1 MNSLF
6 YQHLKEII
14 PEERILLEEPMSK
27 HTSFRVGGP
36 ARYFVRPRN
45 AEEISS
51 MLHYFQ
57 LIDKEYYILGNGS
70 NLLVSDQGYRGVII
84 EIGQEM
90 DRIRVDGE
98 TIVCGGGALL
108 SRVAHSA
115 LNAGLTGLEFAS
127 GIPGSIGGAVVMNA
141 GAYGGEMKQIIKTA
155 TVVAADGTIMV
166 LSNEELELDYRTS
179 VFKKQPLV
187 CVEAVL
193 ALANGDAEQI
203 RMRMEELKE
212 QRRKKQPL
220 EYPSAGSTFKRPE
233 GHFAGKL
240 IMDAGLSGLSI
251 GGAKVSEK
259 HCGFIINTG
268 NASAADIKD
277 LIDEV
282 IELVAQRF
290 QVRLEPEICMLGEF

>member
-6 YQHLKEII
+6 YEHLKEII

-36 ARYFVRPRN
+36 AKYFVRPKN
-45 AEEISS
+45 AQEISS

-57 LIDKEYYILGNGS
+57 LIDKEYYVLGNGS
-70 NLLVSDQGYRGVII
+70 NLLVSDKGYEGVIL
-84 EIGQEM
+84 EIGGEM
-90 DRIRVDGE
+90 DEIRIEGE
-98 TIVCGGGALL
+98 ELICGAGALL
-108 SRVAHSA
+108 AKAASSA
-115 LNAGLTGLEFAS
+115 LDAKLTGMEFAS
-127 GIPGSIGGAVVMNA
+127 GIPGSVGGAIVMNA
-141 GAYGGEMKQIIKTA
+141 GAYGGEMRQIVKTA
-155 TVVAADGTIMV
+155 TVVLSDGTIAT
-166 LSNEELELDYRTS
+166 LSNEELEMGYRTS
-179 VFKKQPLV
+179 IFKKQPLV

-193 ALANGDAEQI
+193 SLSPGIGEDI
-203 RMRMEELKE
+203 RARMEELKE
-212 QRRKKQPL
+212 QRKKKQPL

-233 GHFAGKL
+233 GHYAGKL

-268 NASAADIKD
+268 NANAADIKD

-282 IELVAQRF
+282 IELVAKRF
-290 QVRLEPEICMLGEF
+290 QVRLEPEICMLGDF

>member
-6 YQHLKEII
+6 YEHLKEII
-14 PEERILLEEPMSK
+14 PEERILLEEPMSR

-36 ARYFVRPRN
+36 ARYFVRPKS
-45 AEEISS
+45 AKEVSS

-57 LIDKEYYILGNGS
+57 LIDKEYYVLGNGS
-70 NLLVSDQGYRGVII
+70 NLLVSDKGYQGVIL
-84 EIGQEM
+84 EIGEEM
-90 DRIRVDGE
+90 NDIHVDGE
-98 TIVCGGGALL
+98 SVICGGGALL
-108 SRVAHSA
+108 SKASSCA
-115 LNAGLTGLEFAS
+115 LNAGLTGMEFAS
-127 GIPGSIGGAVVMNA
+127 GIPGSVGGAIVMNA
-141 GAYGGEMKQIIKTA
+141 GAYGGEMKQIVKTA
-155 TVVAADGTIMV
+155 SVVLADGTTAV
-166 LSNEELELDYRTS
+166 LSNEELEMGYRTS
-179 VFKKQPLV
+179 IFKKQPLV

-193 ALANGDAEQI
+193 SLSNGNKDEI
-203 RMRMEELKE
+203 RARMDELRE

-233 GHFAGKL
+233 GYYAGKL

-282 IELVAQRF
+282 IELVERRF
-290 QVRLEPEICMLGEF
+290 QVRLEPEICMLGDF